1 MSGTGTGRGGRR
13 LSDTQQTGARQRL
26 RAFLAQ
32 VAPRPTPSCS
42 AGPAR
47 RDGRAAP
54 DGATLAGQTGDE
66 LGGRHALSAG
76 QVAAY
81 QRDGHLHIPAV
92 LSPSECAQL
101 RAAVGEAV
109 QQTAMAESMAVPM
122 ADREPKAF
130 SRIFA
135 QVRVPRFPSPFPS
148 NCSRR

>member
-1 MSGTGTGRGGRR
+1 M
-13 LSDTQQTGARQRL
+13 
-26 RAFLAQ
+26 
-32 VAPRPTPSCS
+32 P
-42 AGPAR
+42 
-47 RDGRAAP
+47 
-54 DGATLAGQTGDE
+54 GQTGDE
-66 LGGRHALSAG
+66 LGGRHALSAD

-92 LSPSECAQL
+92 LSPPECAQL

-109 QQTAMAESMAVPM
+109 EQTAMAESMAVPM

-135 QVRVPRFPSPFPS
+135 QVRVPRFHWPAPS